1 MPDGPSQTA
10 VFGAGI
16 MTEGQLAFTN
26 RAVTVNQIQFDN
38 SLTYAIGGLGSVNF
52 AATTADSSVPPAIDV
67 QSGNH
72 QFQAIVNLLD
82 NGTANITSD
91 STLTFNNALNLNGN
105 TLIKTGEGTMEI
117 NNTLNTGGG
126 TVNLH
131 SENAISVEI
140 GWCPL
145 MPIGSLLQCPTDTQC
160 DFLFV
165 ATANDLQRC
174 GKTFGCESIG

>member
-1 MPDGPSQTA
+1 M
-10 VFGAGI
+10 
-16 MTEGQLAFTN
+16 
-26 RAVTVNQIQFDN
+26 
-38 SLTYAIGGLGSVNF
+38 
-52 AATTADSSVPPAIDV
+52 

-126 TVNLH
+126 TVNLLQGTL
-131 SENAISVEI
+131 SGGGSVGGDVVIEGGTISPGNQNVQANSLVPEPATCLLL
-140 GWCPL
+140 GVGLL
-145 MPIGSLLQCPTDTQC
+145 MTTLGSIRKMPSQSRSGG
-160 DFLFV
+160 V
-165 ATANDLQRC
+165 R
-174 GKTFGCESIG
+174 